1 MLISEII
8 NKINDFD
15 INIEYIDFDKES
27 SKTISPFTFVTVN
40 REERGEYLKC
50 EDKKK
55 FISNTCYLLIM
66 DNDAC
71 NFIDLL
77 KKRDVS
83 GTWAYTY
90 KLIKP
95 FTNKGVAVDVC
106 CIIFMFLHEMGHYKE
121 FLEHGKKVFDYS
133 QLYLSSYKKYH
144 DELNQISEK
153 INFASRKADSSV
165 VTKNDLKK
173 MNNLQKFYRNIPK
186 EKNADKY
193 AIENMPQYLEKYLE
207 ND

>member
-1 MLISEII
+1 MHYYFVDQIER
-8 NKINDFD
+8 KIL
-15 INIEYIDFDKES
+15 E
-27 SKTISPFTFVTVN
+27 
-40 REERGEYLKC
+40 L
-50 EDKKK
+50 
-55 FISNTCYLLIM
+55 LLIE
-66 DNDAC
+66 
-71 NFIDLL
+71 LL
-77 KKRDVS
+77 EYCKTFS
-83 GTWAYTY
+83 
-90 KLIKP
+90 LIWR
-95 FTNKGVAVDVC
+95 N
-106 CIIFMFLHEMGHYKE
+106 E
-121 FLEHGKKVFDYS
+121 FYDR
-133 QLYLSSYKKYH
+133 SYKKYH